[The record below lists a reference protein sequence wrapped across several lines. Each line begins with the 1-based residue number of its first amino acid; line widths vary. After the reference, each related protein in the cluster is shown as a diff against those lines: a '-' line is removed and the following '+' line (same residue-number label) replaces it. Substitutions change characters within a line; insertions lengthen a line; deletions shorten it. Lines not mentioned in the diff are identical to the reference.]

1 MTEVKQEK
9 KRYWLKLEKNFLDS
23 KYIKIIKNLDNGT
36 EYILFYLA
44 LMLESIENIGHLRLS
59 ELVPYNEKTL
69 ASLTGINV
77 DIVRSALKLFS
88 EFGMIVVLED
98 GTIFLPDVPAMTG
111 KESESAE
118 RVRLYR
124 ARKKML
130 QNNDNVTKCNDNKEK
145 DKQEDKQ
152 EEYTKTEKP
161 TDIKQIPSL
170 SSKLITKETSN
181 NNDSPFQTEETNK
194 AIETTK
200 ESSKTKETNK
210 KKEKANALPTANESF
225 YKNIESIYFE
235 NYKSLFEKG
244 KLQIE
249 VPAYSY
255 AKNRSILSRY
265 KNYDESLL
273 KKVLDNAMDDK
284 WIVDN
289 GYGFNQIF
297 SENVFNR
304 LVNIKS
310 KDDLIPVQN
319 NCAKCGFPLQNNKCL
334 FCG

>member
-1 MTEVKQEK
+1 MSEKVLKKSYYAIIPATVRYDKELTANAKLLYGELTALSEKEGYCWASNNYFAELYEVTPQAVSKWINLLLK
-9 KRYWLKLEKNFLDS
+9 KG
-23 KYIKIIKNLDNGT
+23 YIKVEMIRKGKQVVQRNIYIAWRQPKVMELSTEDDEVINKRLTTYQQKVKDNNT
-36 EYILFYLA
+36 VNITNNTTDNNNTQQHYIP
-44 LMLESIENIGHLRLS
+44 N
-59 ELVPYNEKTL
+59 
-69 ASLTGINV
+69 
-77 DIVRSALKLFS
+77 
-88 EFGMIVVLED
+88 
-98 GTIFLPDVPAMTG
+98 
-111 KESESAE
+111 
-118 RVRLYR
+118 
-124 ARKKML
+124 
-130 QNNDNVTKCNDNKEK
+130 
-145 DKQEDKQ
+145 
-152 EEYTKTEKP
+152 
-161 TDIKQIPSL
+161 L

-181 NNDSPFQTEETNK
+181 NNDSPFQTKETNK
-194 AIETTK
+194 AIETTRV
-200 ESSKTKETNK
+200 SSKTKETNK

>member
-1 MTEVKQEK
+1 MNKKIEKPNYTQTPNILFDEIMRDLNGAELKVILAVIRKTFGWHKERDRISLTQLEEMTGLSRQGILNAIHGKKKEK
-9 KRYWLKLEKNFLDS
+9 SVIGGLVNKG
-23 KYIKIIKNLDNGT
+23 YIKIIETKQGNVYELVVKEVDQQETASQLSRLEVVNKVDQESG
-36 EYILFYLA
+36 LA
-44 LMLESIENIGHLRLS
+44 SQQSRHTKESILN
-59 ELVPYNEKTL
+59 
-69 ASLTGINV
+69 
-77 DIVRSALKLFS
+77 KLDK
-88 EFGMIVVLED
+88 E
-98 GTIFLPDVPAMTG
+98 TITQQPL
-111 KESESAE
+111 
-118 RVRLYR
+118 
-124 ARKKML
+124 
-130 QNNDNVTKCNDNKEK
+130 
-145 DKQEDKQ
+145 
-152 EEYTKTEKP
+152 
-161 TDIKQIPSL
+161 IPSL

-181 NNDSPFQTEETNK
+181 NNDSPFQTKETNK

>member
-1 MTEVKQEK
+1 MNKKIEKPNYTQTPNILFDEIMRDLNGAELKVILAVIRKTFGWHKERDRISLTQLEEMTGLSRQGILNAIHGKKKEK
-9 KRYWLKLEKNFLDS
+9 SVIGGLVNKG
-23 KYIKIIKNLDNGT
+23 YIKIIETKQGNVYELVVKEVDQQETASQLSRLEVVNKVDQESG
-36 EYILFYLA
+36 LA
-44 LMLESIENIGHLRLS
+44 SQQSRHTKESILN
-59 ELVPYNEKTL
+59 
-69 ASLTGINV
+69 
-77 DIVRSALKLFS
+77 KLDK
-88 EFGMIVVLED
+88 E
-98 GTIFLPDVPAMTG
+98 TITQQPL
-111 KESESAE
+111 
-118 RVRLYR
+118 
-124 ARKKML
+124 
-130 QNNDNVTKCNDNKEK
+130 
-145 DKQEDKQ
+145 
-152 EEYTKTEKP
+152 
-161 TDIKQIPSL
+161 IPSL

-181 NNDSPFQTEETNK
+181 NNDSPFQTKETNK
-194 AIETTK
+194 AIETTRV
-200 ESSKTKETNK
+200 SSKTKETNK